1 MDLKIDDFKAFVKK
15 KPYLI
20 KYVKN
25 NESTWQEFYEI
36 YSLYGED
43 EDVWSKY
50 VDTSDNKDSSRDS
63 SNSSSSNSSSK
74 GLSDLVNL
82 AKNIDVDKVQNGI
95 SSLQKAISL
104 FGDLLSKKD
113 TGTKS
118 TYTPRPLYKS
128 FED

>member
-50 VDTSDNKDSSRDS
+50 VDTSDNKDN

>member
-1 MDLKIDDFKAFVKK
+1 MDSKIDDFKAFVKK

-43 EDVWSKY
+43 EYVWSKY
-50 VDTSDNKDSSRDS
+50 VDISDNKDN

-74 GLSDLVNL
+74 GLSDLVSL

-104 FGDLLSKKD
+104 FGDLLIKKD

>member
-1 MDLKIDDFKAFVKK
+1 MDSKIDDFKAFVKK

-36 YSLYGED
+36 YSLYGEN

-50 VDTSDNKDSSRDS
+50 VDISDNKDN

-104 FGDLLSKKD
+104 FGDLLIKKD

>member
-1 MDLKIDDFKAFVKK
+1 MDSKIDDFKAFVKK

-50 VDTSDNKDSSRDS
+50 VDISENKDN

-104 FGDLLSKKD
+104 FGDLLIKKD

>member
-1 MDLKIDDFKAFVKK
+1 MDSKIDDFKAFVKK

-50 VDTSDNKDSSRDS
+50 VDISDNKDN

-74 GLSDLVNL
+74 GLSDLVSL

-104 FGDLLSKKD
+104 FGDLLIKKD

>member
-1 MDLKIDDFKAFVKK
+1 MDSKIDDFKAFVKK

-43 EDVWSKY
+43 EYVWSKY
-50 VDTSDNKDSSRDS
+50 VDISENKDS

-74 GLSDLVNL
+74 GLSDLVSL

-104 FGDLLSKKD
+104 FGDLLIKKD

>member
-1 MDLKIDDFKAFVKK
+1 MDSKIDDFKAFVKK

-50 VDTSDNKDSSRDS
+50 VDISENKDS

-74 GLSDLVNL
+74 GLSDLVSL

-104 FGDLLSKKD
+104 FGDLLIKKD

>member
-1 MDLKIDDFKAFVKK
+1 MDSKIDDFKAFVKK

-36 YSLYGED
+36 YSLYGEN

-50 VDTSDNKDSSRDS
+50 VDISENKDS

-104 FGDLLSKKD
+104 FGDLLIKKD